1 MITKEIDGLI
11 ARALKED
18 MPRGD
23 ITSESLF
30 PQSLLARAVLTAK
43 SHGVLAGLD
52 IFSRVFRLLDPGT
65 SVNRL
70 LRDGQVFEPG
80 DILAEI
86 EGKAVVLLEGER
98 TALNFLQRLSGIATT
113 TRRFVDAVAGTK
125 AAILD
130 TRKTTPGLRAL
141 EKYAVRMGG
150 GQNHRPD
157 LSSMVL
163 IKDNHLAVA
172 RDLAAAVRR
181 VRKKIKKG
189 VLVEVEVTNLNQ
201 AKTALAAGADW
212 IMLDNMAQAD
222 MKRAVASVKGRA
234 KVEASGRVSLDNVRA
249 IARTG
254 VDYISVGKLTHSFT
268 SADLSLEFIGR
279 LGCSVNRLSI
289 PARLRG
295 MERS

>member
-30 PQSLLARAVLTAK
+30 PPSLLARAVLTAK
-43 SHGVLAGLD
+43 GHGVLAGLD
-52 IFSRVFRLLDPGT
+52 VFTRVFRLLNPGT

-70 LRDGQVFEPG
+70 LGDGQVFEPG
-80 DILAEI
+80 DILAEV

-125 AAILD
+125 AVILD

-157 LSSMVL
+157 LSSMAL

-181 VRKKIKKG
+181 VRKNIKKA
-189 VLVEVEVTNLNQ
+189 VLVEVEVTNLTQ
-201 AKTALAAGADW
+201 AKTALAAGADL
-212 IMLDNMAQAD
+212 IMLDNMAPAD
-222 MKRAVASVKGRA
+222 MRRAVALIGDRA
-234 KVEASGRVSLDNVRA
+234 KVEASGNVSLDNVRA

-254 VDYISVGKLTHSFT
+254 VDYISVGTLTHSFT

-279 LGCSVNRLSI
+279 LGRSRNRLSI
-289 PARLRG
+289 PAQRRG

>member
-30 PQSLLARAVLTAK
+30 PPSLLARAVLTAK
-43 SHGVLAGLD
+43 GHGVLAGLD
-52 IFSRVFRLLDPGT
+52 VFTRVFRLLNPGT

-70 LRDGQVFEPG
+70 LGDGQVFEPG
-80 DILAEI
+80 DILAEV

-125 AAILD
+125 AVILD

-157 LSSMVL
+157 LSSMAL

-181 VRKKIKKG
+181 VRKNIKKA
-189 VLVEVEVTNLNQ
+189 VLVEVEVTNLTQ

-212 IMLDNMAQAD
+212 IMLDNMAPAD
-222 MKRAVASVKGRA
+222 MRRAVALIGDRA
-234 KVEASGRVSLDNVRA
+234 KVEASGNVSPDNVRA

-254 VDYISVGKLTHSFT
+254 VDYISVGTLTHSFT

-279 LGCSVNRLSI
+279 LGRSRNRLSI
-289 PARLRG
+289 PAQRRG